1 MPQRAP
7 CGSTCVGADTARV
20 AASSLRCLCPIFLK
34 HDGRKRKARSN
45 HSMKPTRAATVDVRA
60 EIDLRACGLSLIRS
74 AFGADASR
82 RCCTEGNKE
91 NEGGLGSLFPSL
103 SSVDFGLRY
112 TVEGPI
118 SLRVFRMFRG

>member
-1 MPQRAP
+1 MMWPNHALQRTRPSRPGCNPTPSWA
-7 CGSTCVGADTARV
+7 GS
-20 AASSLRCLCPIFLK
+20 
-34 HDGRKRKARSN
+34 
-45 HSMKPTRAATVDVRA
+45 
-60 EIDLRACGLSLIRS
+60 LSLGRS

>member
-1 MPQRAP
+1 HDASIKQRRSVLKMNLAKGNGGRYTQPQRAP

-60 EIDLRACGLSLIRS
+60 EIDLRACGLSLIR
-74 AFGADASR
+74 
-82 RCCTEGNKE
+82 
-91 NEGGLGSLFPSL
+91 
-103 SSVDFGLRY
+103 
-112 TVEGPI
+112 
-118 SLRVFRMFRG
+118 